1 MYEYIMQSRIIYS
14 SKTKRVMLKS
24 ELKELAATSVSKN
37 KVSGITG
44 FLVYSNEHFLQYLE
58 GEASILQKLLNK
70 IHNDPRHEILDE
82 VTLQESEEKV
92 FPEWAMESI
101 LPEDLS
107 GEITKARKIF
117 IIDCWAMVLDEKLLW
132 E

>member
-1 MYEYIMQSRIIYS
+1 
-14 SKTKRVMLKS
+14 MLKS

-44 FLVYSNEHFLQYLE
+44 FLVYSNGHFLQYLE

-92 FPEWAMESI
+92 FPEWAMESVS
-101 LPEDLS
+101 PEDLS